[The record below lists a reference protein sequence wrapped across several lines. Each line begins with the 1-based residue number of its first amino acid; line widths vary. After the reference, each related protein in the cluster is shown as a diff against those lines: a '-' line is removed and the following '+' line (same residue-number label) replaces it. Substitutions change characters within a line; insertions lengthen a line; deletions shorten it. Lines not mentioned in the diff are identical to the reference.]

1 MSFYKVTEQESNHKD
16 LEKKSV
22 SELVN
27 AMHEEDN
34 NALKA
39 INKVLPDITNLIRS
53 EERRV
58 GKECRSRWSPY
69 H

>member
-22 SELVN
+22 SELVK

-39 INKVLPDITNLIRS
+39 VNKVLPDVIYLIENIAPKIIKGLS
-53 EERRV
+53 LI
-58 GKECRSRWSPY
+58 
-69 H
+69 HI

>member
-39 INKVLPDITNLIRS
+39 INKVLPDT
-53 EERRV
+53 
-58 GKECRSRWSPY
+58 
-69 H
+69 